1 MSPKKATIAMAVHG
15 GAGPDSD
22 FIKQHK
28 AEHEE
33 GLKKA
38 LTAGYGVLEKGGTA
52 LDAVEAAVC
61 SLEDNEFFN
70 AGRGSAIN
78 HKGEVEM
85 DASIMD
91 GKTKKAGAVSMVK
104 NVKNPITLAKFIMNN
119 THHVLLS
126 GNGALEFAKAEDIA
140 LETDAYFISSHQYD
154 LFLEERD
161 TQSIQELLKQRVHGT
176 VGAVAVDTKGN
187 VAAATSTGGTTN
199 SLDGRIGDSCIIGA
213 GCFADNATCAVSG
226 TGDGEYLITGVVAH
240 AISEALRYT
249 QCSLQEACDLVIQE
263 YHKATKG
270 NMGVIS
276 VNARGEIGISFN
288 SQRMH
293 RAWQSET
300 HPLQVRIYDRE

>member
-1 MSPKKATIAMAVHG
+1 MIGSKKTDTIAMAVHG

-22 FIKQHK
+22 FIKQQR
-28 AEHEE
+28 AEYEE

-38 LTAGYGVLEKGGTA
+38 LTAGYRLLEKGGTA

-61 SLEDNEFFN
+61 SLEDNELFN

-91 GKTKKAGAVSMVK
+91 GKMKKAGAVSMVK
-104 NVKNPITLAKFIMNN
+104 NVKNPITLAKFILNN

-126 GNGALEFAKAEDIA
+126 GNGALELAKAENIE

-161 TQSIQELLKQRVHGT
+161 TKSLQELLKQRIHGT
-176 VGAVAVDTKGN
+176 VGAVAVDTNGN

-226 TGDGEYLITGVVAH
+226 TGDGEFLITGVVAH
-240 AISEALRYT
+240 AISSAIKYT
-249 QCSLQEACDLVIQE
+249 GCSLQEACDLIIKQE
-263 YHKATKG
+263 NKHIKG
-270 NMGVIS
+270 DMGVIS
-276 VNARGEIGISFN
+276 VNAKGEIGISFN

-293 RAWQSET
+293 RAWQSTEV
-300 HPLQVRIYDRE
+300 PLQVSIY